1 MSHIRDAA
9 NVSIGPK
16 PKARL
21 KHHSSDDTLKE
32 LVEKRHDL
40 RQLLNNNQSLDRTT
54 LRSSINH
61 LTNSIQKRLVEV
73 RSAQADQTYSDITN
87 TNDSRKMFEAVRH
100 LQKSKPP
107 NNSIGVHDE
116 NGCLIASDD
125 MKASVVRDYLEKQ
138 LTRNEQ
144 PLEPFEGLPR
154 ALNVPFTGVELHAAT
169 SSLKNGRANGP
180 DGIPNEL
187 IKYSNSTVHEH
198 YAGIIN
204 SCFETHTFPIS
215 IGEATITP
223 LQKPKKPIGP
233 LKNLRPLTL
242 SNAARKIL
250 SMATLKRIEEK
261 VNAFTGPWQCAYK
274 RARSCADIVWCQRVL
289 LSVVQRKKWEYHR
302 MDIDMSSAFDT
313 IKRTTILELL
323 KLCGCT

>member
-1 MSHIRDAA
+1 
-9 NVSIGPK
+9 
-16 PKARL
+16 
-21 KHHSSDDTLKE
+21 
-32 LVEKRHDL
+32 
-40 RQLLNNNQSLDRTT
+40 
-54 LRSSINH
+54 
-61 LTNSIQKRLVEV
+61 
-73 RSAQADQTYSDITN
+73 
-87 TNDSRKMFEAVRH
+87 MFEAVRH

-116 NGCLIASDD
+116 YGCLIASDD

-138 LTRNEQ
+138 LTRDEQ

-154 ALNVPFTGVELHAAT
+154 ALNIPFTGVEIHAAT

-215 IGEATITP
+215 IGEANITP

-233 LKNLRPLTL
+233 LKNLRPL
-242 SNAARKIL
+242 SY
-250 SMATLKRIEEK
+250 
-261 VNAFTGPWQCAYK
+261 G
-274 RARSCADIVWCQRVL
+274 
-289 LSVVQRKKWEYHR
+289 
-302 MDIDMSSAFDT
+302 
-313 IKRTTILELL
+313 
-323 KLCGCT
+323 

>member
-61 LTNSIQKRLVEV
+61 LTKSIQKRLVEV
-73 RSAQADQTYSDITN
+73 RSAQAYQTYSDITN

-100 LQKSKPP
+100 LHKSKPP

-154 ALNVPFTGVELHAAT
+154 ALNVPFTGVEIHAAT

-261 VNAFTGPWQCAYK
+261 VNAFTGPWHLTY
-274 RARSCADIVWCQRVL
+274 L
-289 LSVVQRKKWEYHR
+289 L
-302 MDIDMSSAFDT
+302 
-313 IKRTTILELL
+313 
-323 KLCGCT
+323 